1 MIDIKTET
9 LLSTQSLNKRVSVA
23 LNKLRTEQLKR
34 IDEIQNRNINLA
46 EFDSDFF
53 YKKWSNLIENE
64 KVTFEQ
70 KVQIIK
76 AKIIKFDCL
85 LIDDEHFESGIS
97 I

>member
-53 YKKWSNLIENE
+53 YKKWSNLIE

-76 AKIIKFDCL
+76 AKIIKLYCL